1 MVTPTRASK
10 RLKTIDEAMITS
22 GSRSRVNYDETGSG
36 EESISEEEYQTEGD
50 GGTAASSNDEDDD
63 EESVSEEDTG
73 RSTKRGPRKGAG
85 RAHQKTRKE
94 APRISSSTG
103 LGPGKQVVVKLPKPR
118 SAGATPYEPHTIHPN
133 TFLFLQDL
141 AQNNSREW
149 LKAHDPDFRAS
160 EKDFDSFITVLSE
173 KIVELDETIPE
184 LPTKDIKFRIYRDI
198 RFTSDPTPY
207 KPHFSAAWSRTGRK
221 GPYSCYYVQLQ
232 PGHSFVGGG
241 LWHPEAGP
249 LARVRNNISR
259 KPSKIRRVLT
269 QPGIRKDF
277 LNGIS
282 DDEEK
287 AVAAFIEKN
296 QDGMLKTKPKG
307 FEADHPDIKL
317 LRLRNFTV
325 GKRLTDNDILG
336 DGIGKV
342 SGVVGSLVPFIT
354 YLNSVVMPDDP
365 SSSESDAGTDGDD

>member
-1 MVTPTRASK
+1 MARRSSTKPASSSKSGKKRASPQAMVTPTRASK
-10 RLKTIDEAMITS
+10 RLKTIEDARATS
-22 GSRSRVNYDETGSG
+22 GSRSKVNYNEAGSG
-36 EESISEEEYQTEGD
+36 EELISEEEYKAEAD
-50 GGTAASSNDEDDD
+50 EATAASSSDEDEDDD
-63 EESVSEEDTG
+63 EESFSEEDTG
-73 RSTKRGPRKGAG
+73 RSSKRGSRKRAG
-85 RAHQKTRKE
+85 RVHKKTRKE
-94 APRISSSTG
+94 DPRISSGTG

-133 TFLFLQDL
+133 TFLFLKDL

-160 EKDFDSFITVLSE
+160 EKDFDSFIAVLSE

-184 LPTKDIKFRIYRDI
+184 LPTKDI
-198 RFTSDPTPY
+198 
-207 KPHFSAAWSRTGRK
+207 
-221 GPYSCYYVQLQ
+221 

-277 LNGIS
+277 LNGIA

-325 GKRLTDNDILG
+325 GKRLTDKDILG
-336 DGIGKV
+336 DGIGKI

-365 SSSESDAGTDGDD
+365 SSESDAGTDGDN